1 MQSDHKPNFYLLD
14 KPKTWTSQDLCTK
27 IKKNFNFN
35 KVGHSGTLDP
45 NADGLMLLATDSYT
59 KLFDYIENTDKT
71 YKATA
76 ILGYSSPTLDVD
88 SDLIFHENINAVS
101 LTKDIEN
108 FLGNLVGESFQTPP
122 IYSAIKVKGK
132 RLYKYARQNQEVDI
146 PVRKIIVDNTEL
158 LSVESNKV
166 TFQITVSKGTYIRS
180 IVEELG
186 KSLNTVAIV
195 EKLSRTSI
203 GNLDINH
210 SKLNKNI
217 ETMDYK
223 SNLQSLDWKEVIN
236 LPILEIN
243 QEVLKSVQHGQLILS
258 SMFKKK
264 KKYILSINNDVVAIY
279 KPFNEKYFKPDKVL
293 L

>member
-101 LTKDIEN
+101 LTKDIKN

-223 SNLQSLDWKEVIN
+223 SNFQSLDWKEVIN

-258 SMFKKK
+258 SMFSNQE
-264 KKYILSINNDVVAIY
+264 KYILSINNDAVAIY

>member
-88 SDLIFHENINAVS
+88 SDLIFHENIDAVS

-258 SMFKKK
+258 SMFSNQE
-264 KKYILSINNDVVAIY
+264 KYILSINNDVVAIY

>member
-258 SMFKKK
+258 SMFSNQE
-264 KKYILSINNDVVAIY
+264 KYILSINNDVVAIY

>member
-27 IKKNFNFN
+27 LKKNFNFN

-195 EKLSRTSI
+195 EKLTRTSI

-217 ETMDYK
+217 EIIDYK

-243 QEVLKSVQHGQLILS
+243 QELLKSVQHGQLILS
-258 SMFKKK
+258 SMFSNQE
-264 KKYILSINNDVVAIY
+264 KYILSINNDAVAIY

>member
-27 IKKNFNFN
+27 LKKNFNFN

-88 SDLIFHENINAVS
+88 SDLIFHENINAVT

-132 RLYKYARQNQEVDI
+132 RLYKYARQNQVVEI

-195 EKLSRTSI
+195 EKLTRTSI

-217 ETMDYK
+217 EIIDYK

-258 SMFKKK
+258 SMFSNQE
-264 KKYILSINNDVVAIY
+264 KYILSINNDVVAIY

>member
-258 SMFKKK
+258 SMFSNQE
-264 KKYILSINNDVVAIY
+264 KYILSINNDAVAIY
-279 KPFNEKYFKPDKVL
+279 KPFNEKYFKPDTVL

>member
-101 LTKDIEN
+101 FTKDIEN

-258 SMFKKK
+258 SMFSNQE
-264 KKYILSINNDVVAIY
+264 KYILSINNDAVAIY

>member
-27 IKKNFNFN
+27 LKKNFNFN

-88 SDLIFHENINAVS
+88 SDLIFHEKINAVS
-101 LTKDIEN
+101 FTKDIEN

-243 QEVLKSVQHGQLILS
+243 QELLESVQHGQLILS
-258 SMFKKK
+258 SMFSHQE
-264 KKYILSINNDVVAIY
+264 KYILSINNDVVAIY

>member
-27 IKKNFNFN
+27 LKKNFNFN

-88 SDLIFHENINAVS
+88 SDLIFHENINAVT
-101 LTKDIEN
+101 LTKNIEN

-195 EKLSRTSI
+195 EKLTRTSI
-203 GNLDINH
+203 GNLDMNH

-217 ETMDYK
+217 EIMDYK
-223 SNLQSLDWKEVIN
+223 SNLQSLHWKEVIN

-243 QEVLKSVQHGQLILS
+243 QEVHKSVQHGQLILS
-258 SMFKKK
+258 SMFSNQE
-264 KKYILSINNDVVAIY
+264 KYILSINNDAVAIY

>member
-27 IKKNFNFN
+27 LKKNFNFN

-101 LTKDIEN
+101 FTKDIEN

-195 EKLSRTSI
+195 EKLTRTSI

-210 SKLNKNI
+210 SKVNKNI
-217 ETMDYK
+217 EIMDYK

-243 QEVLKSVQHGQLILS
+243 QELLKSVQHGQLILS
-258 SMFKKK
+258 SMFSNKE
-264 KKYILSINNDVVAIY
+264 KYILSINNDVVAIY

>member
-27 IKKNFNFN
+27 LKKNFNFN

-71 YKATA
+71 CKATA

-88 SDLIFHENINAVS
+88 SDLIFHEKINAVS
-101 LTKDIEN
+101 FTKDIEN

-195 EKLSRTSI
+195 EKLTRTSI

-217 ETMDYK
+217 EIIDYK

-243 QEVLKSVQHGQLILS
+243 QELLESVQHGQLILS
-258 SMFKKK
+258 SMFSHQE
-264 KKYILSINNDVVAIY
+264 KYILSINNDVVAIY

>member
-88 SDLIFHENINAVS
+88 SDLIFHENINAAS

-195 EKLSRTSI
+195 EKLTRTSI

-210 SKLNKNI
+210 SKVNKNI
-217 ETMDYK
+217 EIMDYK

-243 QEVLKSVQHGQLILS
+243 QELLKSVQHGQLILS
-258 SMFKKK
+258 SMFSNKE
-264 KKYILSINNDVVAIY
+264 KYILSINNDVVAIY

>member
-88 SDLIFHENINAVS
+88 SDLIFHENIDAVS

-258 SMFKKK
+258 SMFSNQE
-264 KKYILSINNDVVAIY
+264 KYILSINNDAVAIY

>member
-45 NADGLMLLATDSYT
+45 NAEGLMLLATDSYT

-258 SMFKKK
+258 SMFSNQE
-264 KKYILSINNDVVAIY
+264 KYILSINNDAVAIY

>member
-1 MQSDHKPNFYLLD
+1 M
-14 KPKTWTSQDLCTK
+14 
-27 IKKNFNFN
+27 
-35 KVGHSGTLDP
+35 
-45 NADGLMLLATDSYT
+45 
-59 KLFDYIENTDKT
+59 
-71 YKATA
+71 
-76 ILGYSSPTLDVD
+76 D

-101 LTKDIEN
+101 LSKDIEN

-258 SMFKKK
+258 SMFSNQE
-264 KKYILSINNDVVAIY
+264 KYILSINNDAVAIY

>member
-27 IKKNFNFN
+27 LKKNFNFN

-101 LTKDIEN
+101 FTKDIEN

-258 SMFKKK
+258 SMFSNQE
-264 KKYILSINNDVVAIY
+264 KYILSINNDAVAIY

>member
-88 SDLIFHENINAVS
+88 SDLIFHENINAAS

-258 SMFKKK
+258 SMFSNQE
-264 KKYILSINNDVVAIY
+264 KYILSINNDAVAIY

>member
-243 QEVLKSVQHGQLILS
+243 QELLESVQHGQLILS
-258 SMFKKK
+258 SMFSHQE
-264 KKYILSINNDVVAIY
+264 KYILSINNDVVAIY

>member
-27 IKKNFNFN
+27 LKKNFNFN

-88 SDLIFHENINAVS
+88 SDLIFHENINAVT
-101 LTKDIEN
+101 LTKNIEN

-122 IYSAIKVKGK
+122 IYSAIKVNGK

-195 EKLSRTSI
+195 EKLTRTSI
-203 GNLDINH
+203 GNLDMNH

-217 ETMDYK
+217 EIMDYK
-223 SNLQSLDWKEVIN
+223 SNLQSLHWKEVIN

-258 SMFKKK
+258 SMFSNQE
-264 KKYILSINNDVVAIY
+264 KYILSINNDAVAIY

>member
-210 SKLNKNI
+210 SKINKNI

-258 SMFKKK
+258 SMFSNQE
-264 KKYILSINNDVVAIY
+264 KYILSINNDAVAIY

>member
-27 IKKNFNFN
+27 LKKNFNFN

-88 SDLIFHENINAVS
+88 SDLIFHENINAVT

-195 EKLSRTSI
+195 EKLTRTSI
-203 GNLDINH
+203 GNLDMNH

-217 ETMDYK
+217 EIMDYK
-223 SNLQSLDWKEVIN
+223 SNLQSLHWKEVIN

-258 SMFKKK
+258 SMFSNQE
-264 KKYILSINNDVVAIY
+264 KYILSINNDAVAIY

>member
-101 LTKDIEN
+101 LTKDIKN

-258 SMFKKK
+258 SMFSNQE
-264 KKYILSINNDVVAIY
+264 KYILSINNDAVAIY